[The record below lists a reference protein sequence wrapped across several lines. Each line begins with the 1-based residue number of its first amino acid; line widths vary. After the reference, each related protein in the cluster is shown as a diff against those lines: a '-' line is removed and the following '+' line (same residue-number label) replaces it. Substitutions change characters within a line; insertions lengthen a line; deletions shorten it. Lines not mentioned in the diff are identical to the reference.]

1 MAIFLLINMA
11 RVFFFWQDGSDS
23 PGAVR
28 VSVSVW
34 TLIVLVL
41 LGHPLKQRRD
51 VLTQRVV
58 EQRLDLAAAVALL
71 LEVDLQQILQ
81 YLPLHDV
88 RDAFEEHRPR
98 THEHLR
104 LKDTIPSNRVLRGD
118 KPEPVPSGWRL
129 TSRFVM
135 SPLMNGETLTLCFVF
150 FRRTSWYIVS
160 ASPLATGGTKT

>member
-1 MAIFLLINMA
+1 MSPIFLLISMA
-11 RVFFFWQDGSDS
+11 RLFILAGWVRLGTI
-23 PGAVR
+23 R
-28 VSVSVW
+28 VSISVW

-41 LGHPLKQRRD
+41 LGHPVKQRRD

-98 THEHLR
+98 THGHLR
-104 LKDTIPSNRVLRGD
+104 LKDTTPSNTVLRGD
-118 KPEPVPSGWRL
+118 KAEPVPSGRRL

-135 SPLMNGETLTLCFVF
+135 SPLMNGDTLTLCIVF
-150 FRRTSWYIVS
+150 FRRTSWCIVS
-160 ASPLATGGTKT
+160 ASPLATGGMKT